1 MANRVVNMK
10 LYFYYGVMGSSKT
23 ANALMTKFNMEEHDK
38 KVLLLK
44 PSLDNRDGVKLVK
57 SRVGISAEAVLV
69 KEDDSVKKIVI
80 ESGSFDIIIVDEAQF
95 FKKEQIDDLRNIV
108 DRGLASV
115 MCYGLKTDYMGNLFE
130 GSKRLFEIADSIREI
145 KSLCPCGRKAIMN
158 ARYSDGKIVY
168 SGDRIDIGGDDK
180 YKALCYR
187 CWKEGNL
194 H

>member
-69 KEDDSVKKIVI
+69 KEDDSVKKIVV

-108 DRGLASV
+108 DSGLGSV

-158 ARYSDGKIVY
+158 ARYSDGKVVY
-168 SGDRIDIGGDDK
+168 RGDRIDIGGDDK

>member
-1 MANRVVNMK
+1 MK

-23 ANALMTKFNMEEHDK
+23 ANALMTKFSMEEHDN

-44 PSLDNRDGVKLVK
+44 PSIDNRDGITTVK
-57 SRVGISAEAVLV
+57 SRVGIYADALLIR
-69 KEDDSVKKIVI
+69 EDDSIKNVI
-80 ESGSFDIIIVDEAQF
+80 NNFDDFNIIIVDEAQF
-95 FKKEQIDDLRNIV
+95 LRKSQIDELRDIV
-108 DRGLASV
+108 DDDIASV

-158 ARYSDGKIVY
+158 ARYVGNKIIY
-168 SGDRIDIGGDDK
+168 LGDRIDIGGDDK
-180 YKALCYR
+180 YKALCYK